1 MEKEKI
7 LQRYRQEGVDEGR
20 EEANRR
26 GGVDNIAVVL
36 VKPLESGVTT

>member
-20 EEANRR
+20 EEVNRR
-26 GGVDNIAVVL
+26 GDDAGLYAM
-36 VKPLESGVTT
+36 